1 MQQQSVKTEAM
12 DLKDSKD
19 AFIGGLGVEKGENI
33 KNKRNS
39 KMFLIFKRQ

>member
-1 MQQQSVKTEAM
+1 MKIEVM

-19 AFIGGLGVEKGENI
+19 VFIGGFGVEKGENI

-39 KMFLIFKRQ
+39 KMFLIFKR